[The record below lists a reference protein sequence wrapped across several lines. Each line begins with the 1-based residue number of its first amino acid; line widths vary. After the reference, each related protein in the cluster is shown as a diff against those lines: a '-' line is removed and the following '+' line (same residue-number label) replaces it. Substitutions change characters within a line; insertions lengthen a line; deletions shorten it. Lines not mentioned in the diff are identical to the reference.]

1 MSAYEAYAE
10 EKQRLDALVE
20 EGRLIEEIREDL
32 DGAVIRF
39 SAAPGAARGTGEDAA
54 LGLRIGTADARKHA
68 AVLLIRQLAV
78 GEAGGEAD

>member
-39 SAAPGAARGTGEDAA
+39 RLRRERRGTGRT
-54 LGLRIGTADARKHA
+54 LRSGCASARPTRA
-68 AVLLIRQLAV
+68 SMRPCC
-78 GEAGGEAD
+78 